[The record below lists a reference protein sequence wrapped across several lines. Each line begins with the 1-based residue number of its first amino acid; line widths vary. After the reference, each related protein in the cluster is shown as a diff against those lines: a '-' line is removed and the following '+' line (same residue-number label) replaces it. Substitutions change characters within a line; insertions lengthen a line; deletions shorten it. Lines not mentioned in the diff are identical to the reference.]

1 MARPTGKPHT
11 LTCQPSHYSNH
22 LLLPLVSFSLYR
34 PSPLPPPPSLW
45 IEDDRRASAIEN
57 RSSLSLSLRRSAV
70 LGDAFVRFWR
80 SIHSSLKDKGNVTLE
95 ISFNYH
101 ALIRSFLLLR
111 IKRTNWRDER
121 PVVCRCKIKTS
132 LSSPSFPLSLSL
144 CLPFREVH
152 LPLSGDIVSKFRRCC
167 SDDDPRS
174 PKIPFARMTERS
186 SVHPPYVRKERVAS
200 CSG

>member
-34 PSPLPPPPSLW
+34 PSPPSPSLW

-121 PVVCRCKIKTS
+121 PVACEIKTS
-132 LSSPSFPLSLSL
+132 LSLPSLSLSLSL

-186 SVHPPYVRKERVAS
+186 SVHPPYVRKGRVAS
-200 CSG
+200 YSG

>member
-34 PSPLPPPPSLW
+34 PSPPPPSLW

-80 SIHSSLKDKGNVTLE
+80 RSIHPSLKDKGNVTLE

-121 PVVCRCKIKTS
+121 PVACEIKTS
-132 LSSPSFPLSLSL
+132 LSSPSLPLSLSVF
-144 CLPFREVH
+144 PFRSSSPPFGRHCLQVS
-152 LPLSGDIVSKFRRCC
+152 PLLFGRRSK
-167 SDDDPRS
+167 
-174 PKIPFARMTERS
+174 
-186 SVHPPYVRKERVAS
+186 VA
-200 CSG
+200 